1 MKFFGYGSRFWTGME
16 QVFDWMALNLLWF
29 VTSLPVVTIGA
40 STAALADVM
49 AHRALGEEPGVLKSY
64 FSAWKRC
71 WKKATALWGLL
82 LVTMGWLLFSLRIC
96 FVSGAAVLLPVAV
109 VQSGLLLIAIL
120 SASYLFALCLHTDW
134 NLSQTIRAALFGT
147 LKNLPWS
154 VLLAAIAL
162 VPPLLTLY
170 LPQFFAGML
179 LFWIF
184 FGVSALA
191 VLQRRIFDHMG
202 IACL

>member
-1 MKFFGYGSRFWTGME
+1 MKVFGYGSRFWTGME

-29 VTSLPVVTIGA
+29 ITSLPVITIGA

-71 WKKATALWGLL
+71 WKKATVLWGLL
-82 LVTMGWLLFSLRIC
+82 LVVMGWLLLSLRIC
-96 FVSGAAVLLPVAV
+96 FAAGLGMFLPVAV
-109 VQSGLLLIAIL
+109 VQSALLLVAL
-120 SASYLFALCLHTDW
+120 LCAPYLFALCLHTGW
-134 NLSQTIRAALFGT
+134 NLAQTIRAALFDA

-162 VPPLLTLY
+162 VPPLLTLC
-170 LPQFFAGML
+170 LPQFFAGAL

-191 VLQRRIFDHMG
+191 VLQRRVFNRLG